1 MGLEKALFGIFLF
14 QLKDSPDA
22 GLLVEDCSKFT
33 SQLDGYCITLPEDK
47 RASLELF
54 LCKEFESHAVEISD
68 AFASQDDA
76 QITQCIKVYY
86 PDVGD
91 STNSLTEQFVTAYGS
106 IDSLIKF
113 GPSGNLVAAQNYNKS
128 ADVPDEEQPLAGIE
142 EEVLDEMDLKL
153 KQENDELKQQ
163 LAEQQKIID
172 SLTKEKEYQD
182 KFYPSYDFENERD
195 EIFSYIMSSSGE
207 EMRTLNREIA
217 LHIIQSED
225 PRQID
230 RFVKTFVDARN
241 RINTGGGHIG

>member
-1 MGLEKALFGIFLF
+1 MGLEKALFGIFHF

-22 GLLVEDCSKFT
+22 GLLVEDCGNFT
-33 SQLDGYCITLPEDK
+33 PQLNGYCITLPDYK

-91 STNSLTEQFVTAYGS
+91 STNSLTEQFVAAYGS

-128 ADVPDEEQPLAGIE
+128 ADVPDEEQPLAEIE
-142 EEVLDEMDLKL
+142 EEVLDEMDIKL
-153 KQENDELKQQ
+153 KQENEELKQQ
-163 LAEQQKIID
+163 LAKQQELLD

-182 KFYPSYDFENERD
+182 KFYPGYDLGNER
-195 EIFSYIMSSSGE
+195 EETFEYIMTASGE

-217 LHIIQSED
+217 LHIIEAKD

-241 RINTGGGHIG
+241 RMRSGGGHVG